1 MKTNDNLESSISSSA
16 ISSVKYYAYSLI
28 AEKEGY
34 RQVAR
39 LFKAL
44 AKAETVQAV
53 KGLQLAGE
61 LDVTS
66 ENLTKT
72 VDSKTYDHTQR
83 NPSYI
88 EQADEDGNPAVAS
101 IFQSAAKTFKAHIRL
116 LNEALDNLGR
126 NKDFDYWVCTG
137 CGYIDSGNEPASCR
151 ACGAA
156 REKFDKVGVGF

>member
-1 MKTNDNLESSISSSA
+1 VKTNDNLESSISSSA

-28 AEKEGY
+28 SEKEGY

-44 AKAETVQAV
+44 AKAETVQAI
-53 KGLQLAGE
+53 KGLQIAGE

-88 EQADEDGNPAVAS
+88 E
-101 IFQSAAKTFKAHIRL
+101 
-116 LNEALDNLGR
+116 
-126 NKDFDYWVCTG
+126 
-137 CGYIDSGNEPASCR
+137 
-151 ACGAA
+151 
-156 REKFDKVGVGF
+156 